1 MFHINQRS
9 AKPIYE
15 QIVESVELAIASGA
29 LQKDEKLPSVR
40 QVAKELAVNP
50 NTIQRAYAL
59 LEERGL
65 TYSQPGR
72 GRFAAMDAE
81 DLGETIRPEAFTRL
95 EAAVEDLAKRQ
106 VALEKIMD
114 CVITT
119 YDTCNKGGGKR

>member
-65 TYSQPGR
+65 AYSQPGR
-72 GRFAAMDAE
+72 GSFAAMDAT

-119 YDTCNKGGGKR
+119 YDACNKGGGKR

>member
-15 QIVESVELAIASGA
+15 QIVESAELAIASGA

-40 QVAKELAVNP
+40 QVAKDLAVNP

-72 GRFAAMDAE
+72 GSFVAVDASE
-81 DLGETIRPEAFTRL
+81 MGERKAPDAFKRL
-95 EAAVEDLAKRQ
+95 DSAVGDLAKLNVSLVDIVTHIGDVYRR
-106 VALEKIMD
+106 
-114 CVITT
+114 
-119 YDTCNKGGGKR
+119 YNKGGKEE